1 MQLPDSPS
9 LLTPQLPNYLDGAS
23 CVSFTPVDTHTKNL
37 LQPADLYLSE
47 TKRRKRNNPMY
58 SESKVL
64 ETSRDSTI
72 SVTKGIK
79 MPQINEP
86 LRIKSRSPR
95 KLMGYRDSPQSFG
108 GKNQSSPR
116 FAGAKTSK
124 KSRPQSMSGTRRAYN
139 KSAAPIEY
147 FQPPTLGQVSL
158 FRVDSFRQLINEQ
171 KRALSTQGYFRSS
184 SLYAGKRPLS
194 PGKLSHAVNPDQLIS

>member
-1 MQLPDSPS
+1 
-9 LLTPQLPNYLDGAS
+9 
-23 CVSFTPVDTHTKNL
+23 
-37 LQPADLYLSE
+37 
-47 TKRRKRNNPMY
+47 
-58 SESKVL
+58 
-64 ETSRDSTI
+64 
-72 SVTKGIK
+72 
-79 MPQINEP
+79 
-86 LRIKSRSPR
+86 
-95 KLMGYRDSPQSFG
+95 
-108 GKNQSSPR
+108 
-116 FAGAKTSK
+116 
-124 KSRPQSMSGTRRAYN
+124 MSGTRRAYN